1 MATNE
6 YANKIVL
13 GNQTLLDLTID
24 DVTRADVLSG
34 KKFHLRSGEPT
45 TGMCTYDMD
54 TSEMNAVAAEILDGK
69 TAGVNG
75 QTVTGSMPNRG
86 SQTGG
91 VADLETPVAILN
103 GYHDGGGAI
112 GIDDTEA
119 AKIIPENI
127 KSGVE
132 ILGVTGNYSG
142 ESIEVQSKNVTP
154 SLTAQT
160 VLPDSGYDY
169 LSQVNVAAIPV
180 TEVDNAA
187 GGKTVTI
194 GIAS

>member
-24 DVTRADVLSG
+24 DVTRNSVLYG
-34 KKFHLRSGEPT
+34 IKFHLPSGEPT
-45 TGMCTYDMD
+45 TGTCEYDMD
-54 TSEMNAVAAEILDGK
+54 TSELDAVAAEILSGK
-69 TAGVNG
+69 MAGVNG
-75 QTVTGSMPNRG
+75 QVVTGTMPNRG

-91 VADLETPVAILN
+91 VVDLETPVSILN

-112 GIDDTEA
+112 GIDETEA
-119 AKIIPENI
+119 AKIIPGNI

-132 ILGVTGNYSG
+132 ILGITGNYSG
-142 ESIEVQSKNVTP
+142 ETIDVQSKNVTP

-187 GGKTVTI
+187 GGRTVTI
-194 GIAS
+194 GTSA

>member
-45 TGMCTYDMD
+45 TGTCTYDMD

-119 AKIIPENI
+119 AKIIPGNI

-160 VLPDSGYDY
+160 VLPDAGYDY

-180 TEVDNAA
+180 TEVDNVA

>member
-13 GNQTLLDLTID
+13 GSQTLIDLTVD
-24 DVTRADVLSG
+24 DVTRASVLSG
-34 KKFHLRSGEPT
+34 IKFHLPSGEPT
-45 TGMCTYDMD
+45 TGTCTYDMD
-54 TSEMNAVAAEILDGK
+54 TSGMDAVAAEILEGK
-69 TAGVNG
+69 KAGVNG
-75 QTVTGSMPNRG
+75 QTVTGTMPNRG

-91 VADLETPVAILN
+91 IADLDSPVAILN

-119 AKIIPENI
+119 AKLIPGNI

-132 ILGVTGNYSG
+132 ILGVTGTYSG

-160 VLPDSGYDY
+160 VLPDTGYDY

-194 GIAS
+194 GTAA